1 VWALFIGELAAA
13 GVDMVG
19 ASQFVGWPCM
29 APWYD
34 HSREQCTKGLF
45 EPSPPDCGQAAGK

>member
-1 VWALFIGELAAA
+1 MWALFIGELAAA

-19 ASQFVGWPCM
+19 ASQFVGWPCQ